1 MYNREKTQNKILELQ
16 RAFIDAFNTAADISR
31 NAAIKNLRPGEKA
44 PAAGR
49 VYGEDR
55 RNAFAEKAAALR
67 ADGQKIIDDARAD
80 VLAEM
85 SAAPTAEAVNSVNM
99 LKLRDRVT
107 GAEVSALIN
116 EYGQNY
122 QTYQVIKDIA
132 KKSEIRLEEHPLD
145 TALADLDRMARTVS
159 QMDLAGAERG
169 RAADSAFIAFQ
180 EAFFS

>member
-1 MYNREKTQNKILELQ
+1 MYDKEKTQGKILELQ
-16 RAFIDAFNTAADISR
+16 RAFIDAFNRAADISR
-31 NAAIKNLRPGEKA
+31 NEAIKNLRPGEKA
-44 PAAGR
+44 PATGK

-55 RNAFAEKAAALR
+55 RNTFAEQAAKLR
-67 ADGQKIIDDARAD
+67 ADGQKIIDDARAE

-85 SAAPTAEAVNSVNM
+85 SAAPSAEAVNSIGM
-99 LKLRDRVT
+99 MKLRDRVT

-116 EYGQNY
+116 EYGSNY

-132 KKSEIRLEEHPLD
+132 KKSEIRLEEHPLES
-145 TALADLDRMARTVS
+145 ALTDLDRMARTVS

-169 RAADSAFIAFQ
+169 KAADSAFIAFQ